1 MALQLGPFR
10 LTRSEVSGALADL
23 GVLVPLEAALISI
36 NGLNP
41 TATLLGVGI
50 LYIGAGLYFRLPIPV
65 QPLKALGVIAIAQD
79 LSPSVIAAG
88 ALLMAVALTL
98 LAVTGATDRLY
109 RLLPL
114 PVVRGIQFGLGLLL
128 LKAGAQF
135 IVQKPFPPGASPVPL
150 ALVGVVPV
158 GLVLGVGALALL
170 LVLLRWPVAPASVA
184 VLALGAAAG
193 AVLGLRP
200 AGDLVLGPQAV
211 ALSLPGVDAF
221 AVAATALLIPQLPL
235 TLGNSVIATAD
246 TARAYFGAGAGRAT
260 PRRLSFS
267 IALGNLWAGL
277 VGGLPVCHGS
287 GGLTAHYRLG
297 ARTPAASIVIG
308 GLCILVAVLFGRS
321 ALAIRT
327 LVPFAIYGALLLYVG
342 WQHLQL
348 GLKVEGRTQV
358 GVVVFSG
365 IVAMAFDGN
374 LGLGALGG
382 LAAYGALRGWKA
394 WREARAMRG
403 PREASSSERGRGS

>member
-1 MALQLGPFR
+1 MALRVGPYQF
-10 LTRSEVSGALADL
+10 TRAEVSGALADL
-23 GVLVPLEAALISI
+23 GVLVPLEAALISV

-50 LYIGAGLYFRLPIPV
+50 LYIGAGLYFRLPMPV
-65 QPLKALGVIAIAQD
+65 QPLKALGVIAIAQE

-88 ALLMAVALTL
+88 ALLMAVVLTL

-128 LKAGAQF
+128 LKAGVQF

-150 ALVGVVPV
+150 ALGVVPV
-158 GLVLGVGALALL
+158 GLVMGVGALALL
-170 LVLLRWPVAPASVA
+170 LVLLRWPIVPASVV
-184 VLALGAAAG
+184 VLTLGGIAG
-193 AVLGLRP
+193 AFLGLRP
-200 AGDLVLGPQAV
+200 AGDLVLGPHDASFSV
-211 ALSLPGVDAF
+211 PGLDAF
-221 AVAATALLIPQLPL
+221 ALAATVLLIPQLPL
-235 TLGNSVIATAD
+235 TLGNSVIATVDA
-246 TARAYFGAGAGRAT
+246 ARSYFGTTAARVT

-287 GGLTAHYRLG
+287 GGLTAHYRMG

-308 GLCILVAVLFGRS
+308 GLCILVAILFGRS

-342 WQHLQL
+342 WQHIQL
-348 GLKVEGRTQV
+348 GLKVEGRAQV

-365 IVAMAFDGN
+365 AVAMAFDGN
-374 LGLGALGG
+374 LTIGVLGG
-382 LAAYGALRGWKA
+382 LAAYGVLRGWKA
-394 WREARAMRG
+394 WRAARARG
-403 PREASSSERGRGS
+403 GARATSSSG